1 LKRLNIE
8 VMADNTMHLYES
20 IEMTKKQG
28 RTSKTKDMKKRHYF
42 LLNPYEG
49 CAFTRCPKCNNKTKV
64 RKFSL
69 VIHIDPRQMLLLN
82 KQCKYCPS
90 CDLIIVKEEGLKQ
103 LMVASIDQ
111 VRPAIVGNDYLV
123 MGTVE
128 RKDWRESNQKQMEPT
143 EIIKRMYVFKDVWN
157 LKVTLAESD
166 VK

>member
-1 LKRLNIE
+1 
-8 VMADNTMHLYES
+8 
-20 IEMTKKQG
+20 
-28 RTSKTKDMKKRHYF
+28 
-42 LLNPYEG
+42 
-49 CAFTRCPKCNNKTKV
+49 
-64 RKFSL
+64 
-69 VIHIDPRQMLLLN
+69 MLLLN

-111 VRPAIVGNDYLV
+111 VRPEITGNDYLV

-128 RKDWRESNQKQMEPT
+128 RKDWRESNKKQIEPI

-157 LKVTLAESD
+157 LKVISAESD